1 MADKIVA
8 MARLDVGDKAPL
20 FEIETPKGKLSLT
33 ELLEKSE
40 KGVIVY
46 FYPKAMTPGCTTEAC
61 DFRDARLG
69 DAGYEVIGISP
80 DPVSKLQSFADA
92 ELLDFP
98 LGSDVNHEVMEAYG
112 TWGEKK
118 NYGRTTVGVIRS
130 TFVVNPDGTIA
141 EAMYNVKATGHV
153 ARVTRNIIG

>member
-1 MADKIVA
+1 
-8 MARLDVGDKAPL
+8 MARLKVGDKAPE
-20 FEIETPKGKLSLT
+20 FTIETPNGTVSLAD
-33 ELLEKSE
+33 LLEKAE

-80 DPVSKLQSFADA
+80 DPINKLQSFAEA

-98 LGSDVNHEVMEAYG
+98 LGSDPDHEVLEAYG
-112 TWGEKK
+112 AWGEKK
-118 NYGRTTVGVIRS
+118 NYGRTVVGVIRS
-130 TFVVNPDGTIA
+130 TFVINPDRTIA

-153 ARVTRNIIG
+153 ARVTKNILD

>member
-46 FYPKAMTPGCTTEAC
+46 FYPKAMT
-61 DFRDARLG
+61 
-69 DAGYEVIGISP
+69 S
-80 DPVSKLQSFADA
+80 
-92 ELLDFP
+92 
-98 LGSDVNHEVMEAYG
+98 
-112 TWGEKK
+112 
-118 NYGRTTVGVIRS
+118 
-130 TFVVNPDGTIA
+130 
-141 EAMYNVKATGHV
+141 
-153 ARVTRNIIG
+153 